1 MWGLALICMLIAG
14 AVLGHLP
21 TRASAAAPS
30 LHAATS
36 RMTLAQAPTGLRIAA
51 RSAFGQPSSAQSASL
66 QKAKLTAPDA
76 AVGDYFGDSVA
87 VSGSTAVVGA
97 EQKDSGKGAAYVFVR
112 SGMIWSEQAE
122 LKAADGAAGD
132 LFGYS
137 VAVSGST
144 AVVGAVGRSASTGA
158 AYVFVRSG
166 TTWSWQATLT
176 ASDGVS
182 GDSFA
187 NSVAVSGSIVVAG
200 ASNKNSST
208 GAAYAFLRSGT
219 TWSQQAELTASDGGV
234 FDGFGYSVAVSGSTA
249 VVGAYGRSSAA
260 GAAYVFARSGTTW
273 SQQSELTAS
282 DGASGDLFGYSVAIS
297 YPIVLVGACCKNS
310 STGAAYVFAP
320 LGTWSE
326 QAKLTAPDGVS
337 GDHFGSSVALSGTA
351 ALVGAYGVSSSKG
364 AAYVF
369 ARAANEGTWS
379 LQAKLTAADGA
390 PNDNFGQSVALSGT
404 TPVVGAYGKSSNTGA
419 AYAYT
424 LPSQQARL
432 TASDGVSGD
441 VFGYSVAISGSAAV
455 VGAFAK
461 SGNTGEAY
469 VFVRSGTTWSQQAR
483 LIASDGASND
493 NFGYSVA
500 ISGSTAV
507 VGAYQHAAKGA
518 VYVFVRSGTIW
529 TQQAELTAA
538 DGVSGDHFGY
548 SVAVSGSTALVGAPA
563 KSLSRGV
570 AYVFLSSGTTWSQ
583 QAKLTAADRAQ
594 GDSFGNSMA
603 ISGSTAVVGASGA
616 NGLAGAAYVFVG
628 SGTTWSQQAKLTASD
643 SVPGDYFGYSV
654 AIYGSSAVIGAYN
667 KNSITGAAYAF
678 VRSGATW
685 SEQAKLTASDGAS
698 GDSFGWSVAIYGSR
712 AVVGSL
718 NSNFSTGAA
727 YVFVHSG
734 TTWTQQAKLTTLD
747 GEYNDSFGASV
758 ALSGSTSVL
767 GAPGTNSNG
776 GAAYVFTLP

>member
-1 MWGLALICMLIAG
+1 
-14 AVLGHLP
+14 
-21 TRASAAAPS
+21 
-30 LHAATS
+30 
-36 RMTLAQAPTGLRIAA
+36 MTLAQAPVGLRTAA
-51 RSAFGQPSSAQSASL
+51 RRAFGQLSSAQGPSL

-87 VSGSTAVVGA
+87 VSGSTAVIGA
-97 EQKDSGKGAAYVFVR
+97 EYKDSGKGAAYVFVR
-112 SGMIWSEQAE
+112 SGMVWSEQAE
-122 LKAADGAAGD
+122 LKAADGVAGD

-137 VAVSGST
+137 VAASGST
-144 AVVGAVGRSASTGA
+144 AVVGAVGRNGSIGA

-166 TTWSWQATLT
+166 TTWSQQATLT
-176 ASDGVS
+176 ASDGAS

-187 NSVAVSGSIVVAG
+187 NSVAVSGSTVVVG
-200 ASNKNSST
+200 ASNKNFST
-208 GAAYAFLRSGT
+208 GAAYAFVRSGT
-219 TWSQQAELTASDGGV
+219 TWSQQAELTASDGGA
-234 FDGFGYSVAVSGSTA
+234 FDGFGYSVAVSASNA
-249 VVGAYGRSSAA
+249 VVGAYGHNSSA
-260 GAAYVFARSGTTW
+260 GAAYVFVRSGTTW
-273 SQQSELTAS
+273 SQQELTAS

-297 YPIVLVGACCKNS
+297 AYTVLVGACCKSS
-310 STGAAYVFAP
+310 STGAAYVFVP
-320 LGTWSE
+320 SGGPWSE

-337 GDHFGSSVALSGTA
+337 GDYFGSSVALSSTA

-369 ARAANEGTWS
+369 GHSAAEGTWS
-379 LQAKLTAADGA
+379 LEAKLTAADGA
-390 PNDNFGQSVALSGT
+390 PNDNFGQSVALSGS

-432 TASDGVSGD
+432 TASDGVPND
-441 VFGYSVAISGSAAV
+441 LFGYSVAISGSTAV
-455 VGAFAK
+455 VGAFGK

-483 LIASDGASND
+483 LIASDGATSD
-493 NFGYSVA
+493 KFGNSVA
-500 ISGSTAV
+500 ISGSTV
-507 VGAYQHAAKGA
+507 LVGAHQHAAKGA

-538 DGVSGDHFGY
+538 DGVSGDDFGY
-548 SVAVSGSTALVGAPA
+548 SVAISGSTALIGAPS

-570 AYVFLSSGTTWSQ
+570 AYVFLGSGTTWSQ

-594 GDSFGNSMA
+594 GDSFGSSMA
-603 ISGSTAVVGASGA
+603 ISGSTAVVGAFGA
-616 NGLAGAAYVFVG
+616 GLVGAAYVFVG

-643 SVPGDYFGYSV
+643 SVLGDYFGYSV
-654 AIYGSSAVIGAYN
+654 AIYGSSAVMGAYN
-667 KNSITGAAYAF
+667 KNSITGAAYVF
-678 VRSGATW
+678 VRSGTTW
-685 SEQAKLTASDGAS
+685 SEQAKLTASDGVS

-718 NSNFSTGAA
+718 NSNGSTGAA

-747 GEYNDSFGASV
+747 GGYYDSFGASV
-758 ALSGSTSVL
+758 ALSGSTNLL
-767 GAPGTNSNG
+767 GAPGSNSRG
-776 GAAYVFTLP
+776 GAAYVFILP